1 MLLIKNGE
9 IYMPEYIGRKDVL
22 ICGGQIELV
31 EEEIRDVPKQ
41 CRVIDGS
48 GKSVIPGLIDKHV
61 HITGGGG
68 EGSFHTRTP
77 EMQMSEMITAGIT
90 TVVGLLGTD
99 SVTRSP
105 ESLLAK
111 TKALNEEG
119 VTAYMLTGAYGYPG
133 PTLTGSVYRDIVLI
147 QEVIG
152 VKLALSDHRAPN
164 VTTDELIRLV
174 SDARVAG
181 MLSGKAGYVELHM
194 GDAKSGLSPVLEALE
209 RTAIPAKIFHPTHLN
224 RNRQLLEESYQLLEL
239 GGYVD
244 YTCGMTG
251 QAEPS
256 SCIIEARDKKLAT
269 DHITISS
276 DGHGSWSKYD
286 EAGNLLEIGYSRIDA
301 IYLELKKLVQK
312 EGLTLEEAL
321 PFVTSN
327 VAKAIEVYP
336 KKGCIRPGADA
347 DVALLGRD
355 LEIDTVIAK
364 GQIMMESGKLCKA
377 GTYEKLPD
385 NKN

>member
-1 MLLIKNGE
+1 MILIKNIE
-9 IYMPEYIGRKDVL
+9 VYAPKYKGRKDVL
-22 ICGGQIELV
+22 LCGGQIELV
-31 EEEIRDVPKQ
+31 EDRIEAVPGQ
-41 CRVIDGS
+41 CRVIDGT
-48 GKSVIPGLIDKHV
+48 GKVLIPGLIDKHV

-99 SVTRSP
+99 SVTRST
-105 ESLLAK
+105 ENLLAK

-119 VTAYMLTGAYGYPG
+119 ITAYMLTGAYGYPS

-164 VTTDELIRLV
+164 ISNEELIRLA

-181 MLSGKAGYVELHM
+181 MLSGKGGYVELHM
-194 GDAKSGLSPVLEALE
+194 GDAKNGLAPVFEALE
-209 RTAIPAKIFHPTHLN
+209 GTAIPAKIFHPTHLN
-224 RNRQLLEESYQLLEL
+224 RNSQLVEESYCLLEM
-239 GGYVD
+239 GGCVD

-251 QAEPS
+251 QTAVS
-256 SCIIEARDKKLAT
+256 DCIMEARKRGLPA

-286 EAGNLLEIGYSRIDA
+286 DAGNLLEIGYSGMDA
-301 IYLELKKLVQK
+301 IYLELKELVQK
-312 EGLTLEEAL
+312 KGLSLEEAL
-321 PFVTSN
+321 TYVTSN
-327 VAKAIEVYP
+327 VAKSIEVYP
-336 KKGCIRPGADA
+336 KKGCIRPSADA
-347 DVALLGRD
+347 DVVI
-355 LEIDTVIAK
+355 LERTMGIDTVIAK
-364 GQIMMESGKLCKA
+364 GQIMMENGQLCRA
-377 GTYEKLPD
+377 GTYEKL
-385 NKN
+385 